1 MYGYVYKTTNLINSK
16 IYIGQHKSEIFDDNY
31 FGSGKYL
38 KNAINKYGEDN
49 FTIEVI
55 EWAEDKNSLN
65 VLEKRWI
72 RFYRNQNYVMYN
84 IADGGEGG
92 DVFSGLSDTD
102 KKKRNEKLRR
112 NSYFSTVSGEES
124 KEMHKRAWKTRRL
137 NGNDKFSAEYRQKL
151 SIAHNGHKV
160 SDDTKKKLSDA
171 NRGKKLTDEHKKKIQ
186 ASNVGK
192 HSMSLENRKKM
203 SERAK
208 LRVGKTNP
216 FYGKHHLADTK
227 EKIGS
232 FNKERFRNKIWINNG
247 VINKRIERNDLENY
261 LSNGFIEGRIKW
273 KNEC

>member
-1 MYGYVYKTTNLINSK
+1 MYGYVYITTNLINNK
-16 IYIGQHKSEIFDDNY
+16 IYIGQHKSETFDSEY
-31 FGSGKYL
+31 IGSGKYL
-38 KNAINKYGEDN
+38 KNAVNKYGRNN
-49 FTIEVI
+49 FSVEVI
-55 EWAEDKNSLN
+55 EWAENKYILN
-65 VLEKRWI
+65 LLEKRWI
-72 RFYRNQNYVMYN
+72 RFYRKRNYVMYN

-102 KKKRNEKLRR
+102 KKKRNEKLRK

-192 HSMSLENRKKM
+192 HSMSAENRKKM
-203 SERAK
+203 SECAK

-216 FYGKHHLADTK
+216 FYGKHHSADTK

-232 FNKERFRNKIWINNG
+232 FNKGRFRNKIWINNG
-247 VINKRIERNDLENY
+247 VINKRVDRNDLENY
-261 LSNGFIEGRIKW
+261 LLNGFTKGRIKW